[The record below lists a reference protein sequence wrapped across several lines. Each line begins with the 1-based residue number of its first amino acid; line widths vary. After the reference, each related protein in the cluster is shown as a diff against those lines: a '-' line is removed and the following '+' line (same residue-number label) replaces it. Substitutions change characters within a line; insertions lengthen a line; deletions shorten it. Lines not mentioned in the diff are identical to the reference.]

1 MQKCGP
7 SIAVRN
13 NIDKIR
19 AVIARYHVENAR
31 IFGSTS
37 RGDDVEGSDVD
48 LLVDATEVTT
58 LLDLARLKL
67 ELEELLG
74 VGVDIATPCALPDD
88 LARNVA
94 DDLRPISSL
103 TPIDDVLHE
112 VAGSAVSGTSTG

>member
-1 MQKCGP
+1 MRP

-19 AVIARYHVENAR
+19 AIIARYPVENAR

-48 LLVDATEVTT
+48 LLVDPTETTT

-74 VGVDIATPCALPDD
+74 VGVDIATPRALPDD
-88 LARNVA
+88 LAKNVA
-94 DDLRPISSL
+94 DDLRPI
-103 TPIDDVLHE
+103 
-112 VAGSAVSGTSTG
+112 